1 MPQLAVRVAFKVR
14 KMLRMLDPEER
25 EFRRIWP
32 LIDPV
37 DGFLAEEEAQWLFR
51 TALGVPDG
59 SNLVEVGS
67 YKGRSTC
74 SLALGCRGTN
84 KRVFAVDPFD
94 GGPDLPTADSFQEF
108 SQNLRRCGVSE
119 LVEPIIGTSAEVS
132 KNWTKPIQLLFVDG
146 SHKYEDVLADFA
158 GFFPHVVTGGIVA
171 FHDVLGTWP
180 GVLRAWDDTIV
191 PALTETGHCWGIG
204 YGRKPKHSGPS

>member
-1 MPQLAVRVAFKVR
+1 MVQLAGRVAFKIRRMVR
-14 KMLRMLDPEER
+14 LLDPAER
-25 EFRRIWP
+25 EFRKVWP
-32 LIDPV
+32 LVDPV
-37 DGFLAEEEAQWLFR
+37 EGFLAQEEAQWLFK
-51 TALGVPDG
+51 TALDVPNG

-119 LVEPIIGTSAEVS
+119 FVEPIIGASVDVS
-132 KNWTKPIQLLFVDG
+132 KSWNKPIQLLFVDG
-146 SHKYEDVLADFA
+146 SHKYEDVLADFT

-171 FHDVLGTWP
+171 FHDVVETWP
-180 GVLRAWDDTIV
+180 GVQRAWNDTIL

>member
-1 MPQLAVRVAFKVR
+1 MVQLASRMAFKIRRMVR
-14 KMLRMLDPEER
+14 LLDPAER
-25 EFRRIWP
+25 EFRKAWP
-32 LIDPV
+32 LVDPV
-37 DGFLAEEEAQWLFR
+37 EGFLAQEEAQWLFKA
-51 TALGVPDG
+51 ALDVPDG

-74 SLALGCRGTN
+74 SLALGCRGSN

-119 LVEPIIGTSAEVS
+119 LVEPIIGASVEVS
-132 KNWTKPIQLLFVDG
+132 RNWTKPIQLLFVDG

-158 GFFPHVVTGGIVA
+158 GFFPHVVAGGIVA
-171 FHDVLGTWP
+171 FHDVVETWP
-180 GVLRAWDDTIV
+180 GVLKAWNDTIL

-204 YGRKPKHSGPS
+204 YGRKRKHSGAS